1 MAGRTD
7 NLVPFTSG
15 QSREKAAANGRKGG
29 IASGV
34 AKRKKRTLRE
44 LAEIIG
50 SMPTKNPKTIAIM
63 EKAGFKPEEMTNDAA
78 TMLAMQLKSQAGDVS
93 AAKLLA
99 EMRGQYSTRVE
110 VEPVQPKPLIDLTE
124 AKPVKT
130 KKKTGGKNDRSR
142 AKKS

>member
-1 MAGRTD
+1 MTPGSLEREIDMANEQNLIPNEARTPEERRA
-7 NLVPFTSG
+7 NA
-15 QSREKAAANGRKGG
+15 RKAG

-34 AKRKKRTLRE
+34 ARAKKKTLRE

-63 EKAGFKPEEMTNDAA
+63 EKAGFKPEEMTNDMAM
-78 TMLAMQLKSQAGDVS
+78 MLGLQLKAQSGDTS

-124 AKPVKT
+124 KE
-130 KKKTGGKNDRSR
+130 KK
-142 AKKS
+142 

>member
-1 MAGRTD
+1 MANEQ
-7 NLVPFTSG
+7 NLRKLTTR
-15 QSREKAAANGRKGG
+15 QAREIGKLGGKASAAAK
-29 IASGV
+29 A
-34 AKRKKRTLRE
+34 KKRTLRE

-63 EKAGFKPEEMTNDAA
+63 EKAGFEPEEMTNDMA

-124 AKPVKT
+124 AKPAKT
-130 KKKTGGKNDRSR
+130 RKKKIGGKNDRGR
-142 AKKS
+142 A

>member
-1 MAGRTD
+1 MAGNID
-7 NLVPFTSG
+7 NLVPTTALTEEERRAMARRAG
-15 QSREKAAANGRKGG
+15 K
-29 IASGV
+29 ASGK
-34 AKRKKRTLRE
+34 ARRQKRTLRE

-63 EKAGFKPEEMTNDAA
+63 EKAGFKPEEMTNDMA

-124 AKPVKT
+124 AKPAKT
-130 KKKTGGKNDRSR
+130 RRKKIGGK
-142 AKKS
+142 K

>member
-1 MAGRTD
+1 MANEQNLIPNEART
-7 NLVPFTSG
+7 PEER
-15 QSREKAAANGRKGG
+15 RENARKAGK
-29 IASGV
+29 ASGV
-34 AKRKKRTLRE
+34 ARARKRTLRE

-63 EKAGFKPEEMTNDAA
+63 EKAGFKPEEMTNDMA

-124 AKPVKT
+124 AKPAKT
-130 KKKTGGKNDRSR
+130 RRKKIGGK
-142 AKKS
+142 